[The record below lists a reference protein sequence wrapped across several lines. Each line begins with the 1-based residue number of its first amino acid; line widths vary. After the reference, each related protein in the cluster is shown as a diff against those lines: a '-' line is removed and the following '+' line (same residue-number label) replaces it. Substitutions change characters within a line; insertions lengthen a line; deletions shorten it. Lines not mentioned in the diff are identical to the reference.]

1 MSEAPTAVRI
11 RSRSLVLAGVGAGIL
26 GAAVM
31 AIFAMIASATYQG
44 AGFFTPMYHIAASLL
59 SPEAMMASVAESQ
72 AGNAF
77 YFVPVP
83 ALVGLL
89 LHMSV
94 GAVFG
99 AIFPLVGRVLGV
111 RGRTWVILGI
121 NYGVAVLLV
130 MSFVGLPVAAA
141 LFGGGEPIA
150 NMPEMAGWWTFG
162 IEHVLFG
169 LVLGLVL
176 GARGQAPNGLSPPA
190 RRPEGALPTQR

>member
-1 MSEAPTAVRI
+1 MTEASAALRI
-11 RSRSLVLAGVGAGIL
+11 RPRSLVLAGVGVGIL

-31 AIFAMIASATYQG
+31 AIFAMVASATYHG
-44 AGFFTPMYHIAASLL
+44 TGFFTPMYHIAASIL
-59 SPEAMMASVAESQ
+59 SPEAMMASAAEAQ

-77 YFVPVP
+77 YFVPIP
-83 ALVGLL
+83 GLVGLL

-111 RGRTWVILGI
+111 HGRAWVGLGI
-121 NYGVAVLLV
+121 VYGIAVLLV

-141 LFGGGEPIA
+141 LFGGGDPIA
-150 NMPEMAGWWTFG
+150 NMPAMAGWWTFG

-169 LVLGLVL
+169 LVLGLVFAVR
-176 GARGQAPNGLSPPA
+176 GAAPNEIRPPA
-190 RRPEGALPTQR
+190 RRPEGSLRTRP